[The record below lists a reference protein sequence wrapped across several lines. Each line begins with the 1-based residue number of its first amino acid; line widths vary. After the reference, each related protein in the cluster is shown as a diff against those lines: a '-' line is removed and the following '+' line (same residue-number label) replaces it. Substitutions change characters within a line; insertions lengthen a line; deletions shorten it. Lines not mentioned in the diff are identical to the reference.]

1 MLSNIIAKFTGGS
14 SCSEAVLD
22 ILEFPAGVA
31 LGAGDRLEGLDC
43 SRAAAAVRILAQV
56 AWGDGGQ
63 AIVCQIA

>member
-1 MLSNIIAKFTGGS
+1 
-14 SCSEAVLD
+14 LD

-43 SRAAAAVRILAQV
+43 SRAAAAVCILARV
-56 AWGDGGQ
+56 AWGDGGR